1 MGPILTEVSVWLPGL
16 FAGDSGL
23 TSYKSDVQTLC
34 WLPGVAV
41 TDGWWLPALLAADT
55 GQSSIFFF
63 FFFLFRAACAE
74 YESSQARVESEL
86 SLPAYITVHHNT
98 RSLTHW
104 AKPGIEPKSS

>member
-63 FFFLFRAACAE
+63 FFFFLGPHVQNMKVPRLGLNRSYRCQPT
-74 YESSQARVESEL
+74 SQFTTT
-86 SLPAYITVHHNT
+86 PD
-98 RSLTHW
+98 
-104 AKPGIEPKSS
+104 P